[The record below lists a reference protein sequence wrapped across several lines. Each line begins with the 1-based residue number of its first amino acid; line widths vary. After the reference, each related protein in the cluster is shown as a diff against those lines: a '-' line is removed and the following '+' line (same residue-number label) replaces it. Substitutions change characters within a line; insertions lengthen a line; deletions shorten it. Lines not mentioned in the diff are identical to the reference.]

1 VLDQQLLFPVFYLIV
16 GDDWLD
22 NLKRYVRFLLE
33 KMDMKRWSD
42 WKSVLSTFVDRT
54 PSLFSYKKA
63 RGMGG
68 KGLSLLLIKDSNC
81 RQVIVRRR

>member
-22 NLKRYVRFLLE
+22 NLKRYVRWF
-33 KMDMKRWSD
+33 D

-68 KGLSLLLIKDSNC
+68 KGLSLLLIKYSNC
-81 RQVIVRRR
+81 WQVIVRRR

>member
-22 NLKRYVRFLLE
+22 NLKRYVRWF
-33 KMDMKRWSD
+33 D

-68 KGLSLLLIKDSNC
+68 KGLSLLPIKYSNC
-81 RQVIVRRR
+81 WQVIVRRR